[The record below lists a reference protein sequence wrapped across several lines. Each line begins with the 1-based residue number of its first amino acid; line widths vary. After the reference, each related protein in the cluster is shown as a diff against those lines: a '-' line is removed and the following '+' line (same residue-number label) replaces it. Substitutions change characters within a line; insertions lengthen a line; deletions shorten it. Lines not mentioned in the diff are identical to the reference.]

1 MRVLITGATGF
12 VGRYVVS
19 ELANRGHEVYACMRN
34 QAGSFQAPVINLIFD
49 LTDKSMLFDVMERSQ
64 PEGII
69 HLAAQS
75 VVQEAWRDPIKT
87 IRLNTECTLA
97 LIEAAIRFAPRAKV
111 ITVGSGEE
119 YGLTGKLGDPLT
131 EEHACQPQN
140 PYATS
145 KWAAG
150 QLAMQMANREQ
161 LNVIHVRPFNHFGPG
176 QSEGFVV
183 SDFASQIA
191 RIENFVSSAVIKV
204 GDLSARRDFTDVRD
218 VVDAYVRL
226 METEVGSGIYNV
238 CSGIPV
244 MIRDVLDFLIS
255 HSKVP
260 IEIQTDPSRLRKSEV
275 PLFVGASNKLN
286 QATGWKPT
294 RKFEDSLFETLEWW
308 RRKI

>member
-1 MRVLITGATGF
+1 MRILITGANGF
-12 VGRYVVS
+12 VGQHVVA

-34 QAGSFQAPVINLIFD
+34 KAGAFQTPVKNLIFD
-49 LTDKSMLFDVMERSQ
+49 LSDRSMLFDVIERSR

-75 VVQEAWRDPIKT
+75 IVKEAWHDPIT
-87 IRLNTECTLA
+87 TLHINTEYTLA
-97 LIEAAIRFAPRAKV
+97 LIEAAIRFVPRAKV

-119 YGLTGKLGDPLT
+119 YGLTGKLGEPLS

-145 KWAAG
+145 KLAAG
-150 QLAMQMANREQ
+150 QLAMQVAHREQ

-176 QSEGFVV
+176 QSEGFVI

-191 RIENFVSSAVIKV
+191 RIENEKSSSVIRV

-226 METEVGSGIYNV
+226 MEAEVSSGVYNV

-244 MIRDVLDFLIS
+244 TIREVLDFFIS
-255 HSKVP
+255 HSKIPV
-260 IEIQTDPSRLRKSEV
+260 EIQTDPSRLRKSEV
-275 PLFVGASNKLN
+275 PLFVGASHKLN
-286 QATGWKPT
+286 RATGWKPT